1 MSFALQKAIRHED
14 ILWRNLQAFEKS
26 GATRGIVQILGIIM
40 KSKVS
45 MPKLKPA
52 GSQIQFSFEVDRHE
66 RLGFLWKTNEKGP
79 FTCIEFAHYQPGLY
93 VFWLEFQV
101 VTQLSDGEAV

>member
-1 MSFALQKAIRHED
+1 MEES
-14 ILWRNLQAFEKS
+14 QAFEKS
-26 GATRGIVQILGIIM
+26 RTRRATRGIVQILGIIM

-66 RLGFLWKTNEKGP
+66 RLGFL
-79 FTCIEFAHYQPGLY
+79 
-93 VFWLEFQV
+93 
-101 VTQLSDGEAV
+101 